1 MRQPSPEVV
10 RRVRRVVEEAAA
22 PQIESGRAGVAI
34 RRLGDLVIQGEYDCP
49 VVVLTPTNPEAAS
62 VVVEV
67 QQDELWWVNT
77 DDGPG
82 TELYV
87 GMKEDRYSVLG
98 SLIRAVV
105 AGEYRHGPCIDEV
118 RRLFR
123 SPRKVHG
130 WFETFDT
137 DQGPRTS
144 RHFGREAPIQERR
157 FLPY

>member
-1 MRQPSPEVV
+1 MQQPSPEVV
-10 RRVRRVVEEAAA
+10 SRVRRTVEEAAA
-22 PQIESGRAGVAI
+22 PQIESRRAAVVV
-34 RRLGDLVIQGEYDCP
+34 RRLADLVAQSEYDCP
-49 VVVLTPTNPEAAS
+49 VVVLTPTNPEAPS

-87 GMKEDRYSVLG
+87 GMKEDRYAVLR

-105 AGEYRHGPCIDEV
+105 AGDYRHGPCIDEV

-123 SPRKVHG
+123 SPRKVRG
-130 WFETFDT
+130 WFEAFDT

-144 RHFGREAPIQERR
+144 RHFGREVPRQQRW
-157 FLPY
+157 FPPY

>member
-1 MRQPSPEVV
+1 M
-10 RRVRRVVEEAAA
+10 
-22 PQIESGRAGVAI
+22 
-34 RRLGDLVIQGEYDCP
+34 
-49 VVVLTPTNPEAAS
+49 
-62 VVVEV
+62 VEV

-87 GMKEDRYSVLG
+87 GMNEDRYALLG

-105 AGEYRHGPCIDEV
+105 AGDYRHGRCIEDV

-123 SPRKVHG
+123 SPRKVRG

-144 RHFGREAPIQERR
+144 RHFGREVPEQERR
-157 FLPY
+157 FPPY